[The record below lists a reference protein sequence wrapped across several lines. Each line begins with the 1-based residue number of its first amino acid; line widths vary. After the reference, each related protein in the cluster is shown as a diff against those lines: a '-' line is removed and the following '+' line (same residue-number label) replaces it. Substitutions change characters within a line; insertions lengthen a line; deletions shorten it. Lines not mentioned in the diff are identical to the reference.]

1 MTSEQQTLGASG
13 ENDAKAFKAPSFTT
27 PMDSHVIEGKTHE
40 EIESPSPADE
50 LNNLLPELDSSHQET
65 LGPVAYI
72 FSSPTFSFPMDSQE
86 AEGKTQEEN
95 EDELDN
101 LLPELDS
108 SGNESYITKELQ
120 KRERMLL
127 EAVSDGD
134 TESLKRLLKE
144 IKVIARYSKSS
155 SEDFLLDILTSKDT
169 GKTCL
174 MKALLN
180 INSNTPEIVRIL
192 MSFAEKHGFLERFI
206 NAQYTEENYKGQ
218 TALHIAIERRQL
230 LIAKKL
236 IEKGANINVRAEGRF
251 FHPKDKNGGFYFG
264 ETPLALAACTNQ
276 PEIVDLLMKNSQ
288 TDVTMQDSA
297 GNTVLHAL
305 VTTAEESE
313 VQNKFI
319 INMYDKITRDCKHK
333 LEDIRNHNGFSPMQL
348 AAKTGKLQ
356 VLKYILSR
364 EIKEGENKVLS
375 RRFTDW
381 AYGPVSS
388 YLYDLRDVD
397 TSSKNSVLELVVYNQ
412 DIDNRHELLAL
423 EPLQTLLYLKWK
435 TFARYMFFMS
445 FLLTFVYNITFILL
459 YYEPHGGEAMK
470 ARSQTGGA
478 LEIIGQIY
486 TFLWALYLIILE
498 GITIFRLRPS
508 DLQSVLSDAWFHFL
522 FFIQALL
529 VIISTICFVIGVQEQ
544 LIFIVLAVVLGWIN
558 MMYYTRGVQSLGIYS
573 VMIQRVILHDV
584 LKFLLVYVLF
594 LCGFGIALASLIEHC
609 PADNVCRRYN
619 SFRMAIVELFKLTIG
634 LGDLEIQQESK
645 YPVLFLGLLI
655 TYVIL
660 TFVLLLN
667 MLIALMAETVDDISK
682 DSKNIWRLQRAR
694 TILQFERSLPVCIR
708 NKFKPGKMCN
718 VGKDIRFCLRIN
730 EVKWTEWHN
739 QVTCINEEPE
749 LPKLN
754 TMSYSDL
761 SHIDGLDHHKPNPQI
776 TIQVSPLHME
786 TRL

>member
-1 MTSEQQTLGASG
+1 
-13 ENDAKAFKAPSFTT
+13 
-27 PMDSHVIEGKTHE
+27 
-40 EIESPSPADE
+40 
-50 LNNLLPELDSSHQET
+50 
-65 LGPVAYI
+65 
-72 FSSPTFSFPMDSQE
+72 MDSQE